1 MGPRSKG
8 GASPLSLKLKK
19 PQAAGKIQCLGRMG
33 ELMRLYHQERATRGR
48 VPFARRVLPAEKE
61 KAADSQLIILMWK
74 AEGFLL
80 ASDFSEELSKTF
92 SSQLVSTWGERC
104 GEGGRPGCCQGAPA
118 PSPGFALQNLPCKRA
133 HYPLGKGTF
142 GICPDC
148 WAIYIETR
156 RKLLRSLRRKK
167 RGENKKTGPPGWEN
181 QAGSPALSRRVPWTS
196 TVRVV

>member
-19 PQAAGKIQCLGRMG
+19 LQAAGKIQCLGRMG
-33 ELMRLYHQERATRGR
+33 ELMRLYRQERATRGQQGRFRAFVGSLSHRRKKRGLLGPSRGR

-104 GEGGRPGCCQGAPA
+104 GEGGDQSAARGSQLPA
-118 PSPGFALQNLPCKRA
+118 QVLLYKTCPAKGRTTPLERE
-133 HYPLGKGTF
+133 PLGSAQ
-142 GICPDC
+142 I
-148 WAIYIETR
+148 
-156 RKLLRSLRRKK
+156 
-167 RGENKKTGPPGWEN
+167 
-181 QAGSPALSRRVPWTS
+181 AGQFI
-196 TVRVV
+196 